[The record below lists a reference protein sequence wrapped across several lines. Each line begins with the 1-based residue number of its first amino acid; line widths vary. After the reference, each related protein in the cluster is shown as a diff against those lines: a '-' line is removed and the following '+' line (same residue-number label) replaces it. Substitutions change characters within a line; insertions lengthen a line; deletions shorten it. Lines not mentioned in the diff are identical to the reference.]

1 MTIKDIARM
10 AGVSVSTVSRVLNHH
25 PDVSAPIRAQVLKVV
40 EEQHFIPNSAA
51 RNLVRP
57 QRNTIGVIWRETGNP
72 LYGSILT
79 VIEEELE
86 ALGWG
91 ICLRQVTGSGN
102 ELSYAAELERAE
114 KLKGIILLGGRGDY
128 TAAMAAPLNVPFVC
142 CTFDLLFGDLTQ
154 EQYSSVWVDDR
165 ANAARAV
172 EYLVRQG
179 HREIAFLARD
189 VADRSVGELR
199 YQGYRQAQA
208 AFQLPVREGQLILC
222 GTAGLDGAYQA
233 VRNRLEGGEPFTALL
248 ALTDQLALAAIKAIH
263 DTGKRVPQDCSVM
276 GLEGLET
283 TRYTLPSLTTFIQ
296 PQRELGRESV
306 RILAEMIEHERPH
319 QHILLEPT
327 LREGESVA
335 PWTGGSAGGF
345 N

>member
-57 QRNTIGVIWRETGNP
+57 QRNTIGVICREAGNP
-72 LYGSILT
+72 LYGPIIT

-86 ALGWG
+86 ALGWA
-91 ICLRQVTGSGN
+91 ICLRQVTGSGD

-142 CTFDLLFGDLTQ
+142 CTFDLPFGDLTP
-154 EQYSSVWVDDR
+154 EQYSSVCIDDR
-165 ANAARAV
+165 ANACRAV
-172 EYLVRQG
+172 KYLCARG
-179 HREIAFLARD
+179 HREIAFLAPD
-189 VADRSVGELR
+189 VEDRSAGELC
-199 YQGYRQAQA
+199 YQGYRQAQRDHGLSIRTE
-208 AFQLPVREGQLILC
+208 QLVLC
-222 GTAGLDGAYQA
+222 GGEGLERAYDA
-233 VRNRLEGGEPFTALL
+233 VRALTERGARFTALL
-248 ALTDQLALAAIKAIH
+248 ALSDQLALAAIKALH
-263 DTGKRVPQDCSVM
+263 DSGRQVPEDCSVM
-276 GLEGLET
+276 SLDGLET
-283 TRYTLPSLTTFIQ
+283 TRYTLPSLTTLVQ
-296 PQRELGRESV
+296 PQSELGRESV
-306 RILAEMIEHERPH
+306 RILAGLIEGEGTH
-319 QHILLEPT
+319 QHVLLQPA

-335 PWTGGSAGGF
+335 CLP
-345 N
+345 

>member
-10 AGVSVSTVSRVLNHH
+10 AGVSVSTVSRVLNNH

-57 QRNTIGVIWRETGNP
+57 QRNTIGVICRETGNP
-72 LYGSILT
+72 LHGPILAAM
-79 VIEEELE
+79 EEELE
-86 ALGWG
+86 ALGWA

-142 CTFDLLFGDLTQ
+142 CTFDLSFSDLAP

-165 ANAARAV
+165 ANAFQAV
-172 EYLVRQG
+172 EYLVGQG
-179 HREIAFLARD
+179 HREIAFLAGN
-189 VADRSVGELR
+189 VEDRSVGELR

-208 AFQLPVREGQLILC
+208 AFQLPVCEGQLALC
-222 GTAGLDGAYQA
+222 GTEGLDGAYQA
-233 VRNRLEGGEPFTALL
+233 VCTLVEREESFTALL
-248 ALTDQLALAAIKAIH
+248 ALTDELALAAIKALH
-263 DTGKRVPQDCSVM
+263 DSGRQVPQDCSVM

-283 TRYTLPSLTTFIQ
+283 TRYTLPALTTLIQ

-306 RILAEMIEHERPH
+306 RILAEMIEEGKPH
-319 QHILLEPT
+319 RHVLLQPT
-327 LREGESVA
+327 LRKGESVA
-335 PWTGGSAGGF
+335 PWNG
-345 N
+345 